1 MEQGKPQRR
10 PDWLKVRFPRGERYA
25 ELKRLLRSS
34 GLHTVCEEANCP
46 NIGEC
51 FNQKTATFLILG
63 DICTRGCRFC
73 NVKRGQVGAVDME
86 EPDRVALAARQM
98 GLKHVVITS
107 VTRDDLPDGG
117 AGVFAMTIAAI
128 RKHNPGSTIE
138 VLIPDFQGSLDALS
152 LVVRERPE
160 VINHNLETVPRL
172 YPWVRPGAGYGKSL
186 ELLRQVKEMDP
197 AILTKSGLIVG
208 LGEEFE
214 EVVEV
219 MRDLRES
226 GCDILTIGQYLS
238 PGRRHLP
245 VHRFYHPEE
254 FLKLKESGLD
264 LGFMYVESGPLVRS
278 SYHAADQF
286 RVKGS
291 LDKYL

>member
-1 MEQGKPQRR
+1 
-10 PDWLKVRFPRGERYA
+10 
-25 ELKRLLRSS
+25 
-34 GLHTVCEEANCP
+34 
-46 NIGEC
+46 
-51 FNQKTATFLILG
+51 
-63 DICTRGCRFC
+63 
-73 NVKRGQVGAVDME
+73 ME